1 MAGYEE
7 EVLQLENI
15 ELPINTD
22 EEMVEEVE
30 TENIEVPFI
39 GDEERVDELVDEE
52 LFNNNSARDEEDIL
66 RLQNDELRIYAA
78 GERVEEVTWANIAVI
93 DKDLEN
99 MPAAAKD
106 HVVDEIVECDEHITE
121 VATKKS
127 DVVIDDNNM
136 MVISFVDHE
145 AGDRDSPNI
154 DDDKDASSG
163 QKKKRK
169 YGSV

>member
-1 MAGYEE
+1 
-7 EVLQLENI
+7 
-15 ELPINTD
+15 
-22 EEMVEEVE
+22 MVEEVE

-136 MVISFVDHE
+136 MATSFVDHE
-145 AGDRDSPNI
+145 AGDRDTPNI
-154 DDDKDASSG
+154 VELRMLAVDKTRRG
-163 QKKKRK
+163 KV
-169 YGSV
+169 GVFENISVTFTEKQ